1 MKNALRLL
9 SLLLALLL
17 LTACGAATPAAT
29 ETTFAPVSTT
39 ATTSAE
45 PQPTT
50 IKNIIV
56 IIGDGMGDA
65 QIDVGELGM
74 GKTYVFR
81 DWQRTHSN
89 TNSLDASGRATKV
102 TDSAAGGTTL
112 ATVLDENI
120 LKVIV
125 VIALPCVA
133 IFLAFSKGLGKDGS
147 QMKEYPPVKVAVIS
161 LIIGLLIGFY
171 DGLIG
176 PGTGTFLILLFC
188 GILGM
193 DMLKAGGCAKIA
205 NLASNVA
212 SVLVVLRGGQI
223 VFAVAIPAMLAA
235 MLGNWMGSRIAIKGG
250 AKRIRSVIYV
260 VLALL
265 FVRIIGDLLGFSV
278 SDLGKLVG

>member
-1 MKNALRLL
+1 MELSITTYLIVLPMVFLAAVVDSISGGGGLISLPAYTLAGLDYGMASGCNKFSACFGTLSSVVRYFKGGKILWKPALIAALGALPGAWLGTQLSMLL
-9 SLLLALLL
+9 SSRFMHIFMI
-17 LTACGAATPAAT
+17 CATP
-29 ETTFAPVSTT
+29 
-39 ATTSAE
+39 
-45 PQPTT
+45 
-50 IKNIIV
+50 IV
-56 IIGDGMGDA
+56 GVLVLMKKDVDA
-65 QIDVGELGM
+65 KPKAVTNKTLVLCLLSGLIVG
-74 GKTYVFR
+74 T
-81 DWQRTHSN
+81 
-89 TNSLDASGRATKV
+89 
-102 TDSAAGGTTL
+102 
-112 ATVLDENI
+112 
-120 LKVIV
+120 
-125 VIALPCVA
+125 
-133 IFLAFSKGLGKDGS
+133 
-147 QMKEYPPVKVAVIS
+147 
-161 LIIGLLIGFY
+161 Y
-171 DGLIG
+171 DGFFG

>member
-1 MKNALRLL
+1 MEITFWTYLIVVPLIFLSGLVDSIAGGGGLISLPAYYLAGFSPIYALGTNKCASAFGTSL
-9 SLLLALLL
+9 SALKYARTGNVFWPVAIFSAIGCLV
-17 LTACGAATPAAT
+17 GA
-29 ETTFAPVSTT
+29 S
-39 ATTSAE
+39 
-45 PQPTT
+45 
-50 IKNIIV
+50 
-56 IIGDGMGDA
+56 
-65 QIDVGELGM
+65 
-74 GKTYVFR
+74 
-81 DWQRTHSN
+81 
-89 TNSLDASGRATKV
+89 
-102 TDSAAGGTTL
+102 GGTTL

-120 LKVIV
+120 LKIIV

-147 QMKEYPPVKVAVIS
+147 QMKDYPPVKVAVIS

-223 VFAVAIPAMLAA
+223 VYAVAIPAMAAA
-235 MLGNWMGSRIAIKGG
+235 MAGNWVGSRIAIKGG

-278 SDLGKLVG
+278 SDLAKLFH

>member
-1 MKNALRLL
+1 MEITFWTYLIVVPLIFLSGLVDSIAGGGGLISLPAYYLAGFSPIYALGTNKCASAFGTSL
-9 SLLLALLL
+9 SAWKYARTGNVFWPVAIFSAIGCLV
-17 LTACGAATPAAT
+17 GA
-29 ETTFAPVSTT
+29 S
-39 ATTSAE
+39 
-45 PQPTT
+45 
-50 IKNIIV
+50 
-56 IIGDGMGDA
+56 
-65 QIDVGELGM
+65 
-74 GKTYVFR
+74 
-81 DWQRTHSN
+81 
-89 TNSLDASGRATKV
+89 
-102 TDSAAGGTTL
+102 GGTTL

-120 LKVIV
+120 LKIIV

-147 QMKEYPPVKVAVIS
+147 QMKDYPPVKVAVIS

-223 VFAVAIPAMLAA
+223 VYAVAIPAMAAA
-235 MLGNWMGSRIAIKGG
+235 MAGNWVGSRIAIKGG

-278 SDLGKLVG
+278 SDLAKLFH